1 MSNKI
6 KQLMWIGLMVTGLL
20 GPITSRAQTH
30 EITQLI
36 LNYEKLTQMKKI
48 LENMYEGYS
57 ILNNGFSSVKNIT
70 EGNFKLHEAFLNELL
85 KVSPKVRKYYR
96 VAEIIQYQQR
106 IINEYKSSYNR
117 IKNQGIFSLDELVY
131 LGEMYAGLFNASLR
145 NLDEMVLILTA
156 GKLRMSDFER
166 LEAIDRLHK
175 EMSGL
180 LVFLREVSREL
191 TTLGYQRNRMKNER
205 ESILKL
211 NGINP

>member
-1 MSNKI
+1 
-6 KQLMWIGLMVTGLL
+6 MWIGLMVTGLL